1 MIKPTS
7 ITNFDRSDA
16 ELETFWIFCLVV
28 AGKNSDWAAQKVLLL
43 LSKRGAL
50 TPFQYLRQNQN
61 ALHNLLVANKVGQ
74 YTRMERAITQ
84 SLDVNLRTA
93 SVEELEGIFGVGPK
107 TASFFLMHSRAD
119 FDGAVLD
126 VHILRWL
133 RDNGCEDA
141 PIQTPSSNPVLYR
154 RLSKLWSL
162 LSAAKYPM
170 TTPAE
175 RDLLIWAKYSGRLT
189 DSPVAQE

>member
-1 MIKPTS
+1 MIKPTA

-16 ELETFWIFCLVV
+16 ELETFWIFCLIV

-43 LSKRGAL
+43 LSKRGEL
-50 TPFQYLRQNQN
+50 TPFQYLRENQN

-107 TASFFLMHSRAD
+107 SSRFFILHSRRDARC
-119 FDGAVLD
+119 AVLD

-133 RDNGCEDA
+133 RSHSDTVTEV
-141 PIQTPSSNPVLYR
+141 QTPQNRDRYKEIEGLFICLAEAWFP
-154 RLSKLWSL
+154 SL
-162 LSAAKYPM
+162 PI
-170 TTPAE
+170 AE
-175 RDLLIWAKYSGRLT
+175 IDLLLWAEQSGRL
-189 DSPVAQE
+189 E